1 MELGNF
7 RGFEAGIRDPGIL
20 WIQFNQPERL
30 NGMTHFL
37 KRDLREALLQAQFD
51 DDVRVVV
58 ITGSGRAFS
67 AGDDIT
73 GRPISFADDAK
84 PLVGPIASGHH
95 NPMGTYYGLRM
106 ISQPL
111 NKAVRELDKL
121 TIAAVNGVAVQT
133 GLSLALA
140 CDFRIGA
147 ESARLTSGTLRFGLL
162 PDEGG
167 HKLMVQHMGVTKAME
182 FCMRKQF
189 VGAEEGVEL
198 GMLNEVVPDDQLEER
213 TMALATELANGP
225 QVAMRLLKRTMYNA
239 DEMTWDQACDDIA
252 TKTALSDWDPDA
264 KEGGLSFKEK
274 RQPVFN
280 QELGKARGAQPWT
293 SPGE

>member
-7 RGFEAGIRDPGIL
+7 RGFEVGLRDPGIA
-20 WIQFNQPERL
+20 WIQLNQPERL
-30 NGMTHFL
+30 NGMTHYL

-51 DDVRVVV
+51 DAVRVVV

-73 GRPISFADDAK
+73 GRPITFADDAK
-84 PLVGPIASGHH
+84 ALVPPLASGHH
-95 NPMGTYYGLRM
+95 NPMATYYGLRM

-121 TIAAVNGVAVQT
+121 TIAAINGVAVQT

-140 CDFRIGA
+140 CDFRLA
-147 ESARLTSGTLRFGLL
+147 AQSARLTSGTLRFGLL

-167 HKLMVQHMGVTKAME
+167 HYLLVQHMGVSKAIE
-182 FCMRKQF
+182 FCARTQF
-189 VGAEEGVEL
+189 VGADEAL
-198 GMLNEVVPDDQLEER
+198 GLGLVNEVVPDEELEER

-225 QVAMRLLKRTMYNA
+225 QVALRLLKRTMYNA

-264 KEGGLSFKEK
+264 KEGGASFKEK
-274 RQPVFN
+274 RAPVFN
-280 QELGKARGAQPWT
+280 QKLEEALGRQPW
-293 SPGE
+293 SSGG

>member
-1 MELGNF
+1 MEFGNF
-7 RGFEAGIRDPGIL
+7 RGFEVSLREPGIA
-20 WIQFNQPERL
+20 WVRFNQPERL
-30 NGMTHFL
+30 NGMTHYL

-51 DDVRVVV
+51 DAVRVVV

-73 GRPISFADDAK
+73 GRPISFADDARA
-84 PLVGPIASGHH
+84 LAGPIDSGHH
-95 NPMGTYYGLRM
+95 NPIGTYYALRM

-111 NKAVRELDKL
+111 NKALRELDKI
-121 TIAAVNGVAVQT
+121 TIAAINGVAVQT

-140 CDFRIGA
+140 CDFRLAA

-167 HKLMVQHMGVTKAME
+167 HKLMVQHMGVTRAME
-182 FCMRKQF
+182 FCLRMRFASAQ
-189 VGAEEGVEL
+189 EGLEL
-198 GMLNEVVPDDQLEER
+198 GMLNEVVPDDELEER

-252 TKTALSDWDPDA
+252 AKTAITDWDPDA

-274 RQPVFN
+274 RSPVFN
-280 QELGKARGAQPWT
+280 LHLGEARGAQPWA
-293 SPGE
+293 SPS